1 MIFLQRALYFL
12 RKGLANVKQ
21 HLFINIIAIITI
33 AVSFFLIGSAYLV
46 YENLKRIVTG
56 WGEKIQITAYIKD
69 GAKRD
74 QVDRALHAI
83 EGIEGVQKVKYLSRE
98 EALKSFRAEMRGME
112 GFFDGLKMNPLPAYY
127 EITLA
132 RDYRNASIVRDIA
145 GLLEK
150 IEAIEDVQYGQEW
163 VERFSAF
170 LQVLRFGGVTVGI
183 ALLLAVWLIVSN
195 TIKLSLYARRD
206 EIEIMKLVGATNLF
220 VRIPF
225 VIEGGLQGLLGAS
238 VAVILIAIGFW
249 ALLDRMGSPLSI
261 AIGLDTP
268 MFLSVKSVFIMLLGG
283 MFLGVIGSITSLGRF
298 VK

>member
-1 MIFLQRALYFL
+1 MGYLRRALYFL
-12 RKGLANVKQ
+12 SKGLANVKQ

-33 AVSFFLIGSAYLV
+33 AVSFFLIGSAFLV
-46 YENLKRIVTG
+46 YENLKRIVAG
-56 WGEKIQITAYIKD
+56 WGEKIQITAYIRD
-69 GAKRD
+69 GVKRD
-74 QVDRALHAI
+74 QVDRVLHAI
-83 EGIEGVQKVKYLSRE
+83 EGIQGVQGVKYLSKE
-98 EALKSFRAEMRGME
+98 EALRSFRAEMRGME
-112 GFFDGLKMNPLPAYY
+112 GFFDGLKMNPLPAFY

-132 RDYRNASIVRDIA
+132 RDYRNASVVRDIA

-150 IEAIEDVQYGQEW
+150 IEVIEDVQYGQEW

-170 LQVLRFGGVTVGI
+170 LQVLRFGGFTVGI

-238 VAVILIAIGFW
+238 VAVILIAVGFGV
-249 ALLDRMGSPLSI
+249 LLDRMGNPLSI

-268 MFLSVKSVFIMLLGG
+268 LFLSMKSVLILLLGG
-283 MFLGVIGSITSLGRF
+283 MGLGVIGSITSLGRF